1 VGGGV
6 SRVQIALR
14 AGGAAILVYVAVVVA
29 LAGRDVLAW
38 RGQTQRA
45 NIAVER
51 FSHDP
56 GIWEPGTWLPIAVS
70 RTLLGTSDDVRFGR
84 ALQRLQI
91 LRGRPCPKPPKQP
104 ISNFS
109 QPPSCANFDPPRVE
123 LAKLE
128 LSFDGIARSSSKG
141 SIRSRAQELHALT
154 LFQQLVLQGQN
165 AQDDALTEA
174 IDGLQHA
181 VRTDPGNAEAA
192 YTLEALLDFYRPIA
206 VEQASQLPLHR
217 GKRGDTGAA
226 GGSPG
231 AGAVGAGGF

>member
-1 VGGGV
+1 MEHGV
-6 SRVQIALR
+6 SRLQIALR
-14 AGGAAILVYVAVVVA
+14 GGGALVLVALAVALA

-56 GIWEPGTWLPIAVS
+56 GIWQPGTWLPVAVS

-91 LRGRPCPKPPKQP
+91 VRGRTLCRNGLPCT
-104 ISNFS
+104 NTY
-109 QPPSCANFDPPRVE
+109 DPPRVE
-123 LAKLE
+123 LASLE
-128 LSFDGIARSSSKG
+128 LAFDKIARSAPRRSV
-141 SIRSRAQELHALT
+141 RSRAQELHALT

-165 AQDDALTEA
+165 AQVDALTEA

-192 YTLEALLDFYRPIA
+192 FNLEALLNLYRPIA
-206 VEQASQLPLHR
+206 VEEATELPHHR
-217 GKRGDTGAA
+217 GNRGDTGAA
-226 GGSPG
+226 GGTAG
-231 AGAVGAGGF
+231 LGAVGAGGF